1 MNRTP
6 RGEGSSS
13 SLPSAP
19 KKVVAILQRTV
30 SWQRGRRGKGAS
42 AATPQ
47 PSESQ
52 QDPTLNPQQSGPPAP
67 PPPPPPMLPAD
78 EEPRTP
84 ERPVELNER
93 GVPLLTSLPEIL
105 EALESPAASRRKRG
119 AKHLARLVDSSVGE
133 QACLLGEYMRE
144 AGAVELLVALLD
156 DATIVQLVLM
166 VRAATPCDAGCN
178 PCGAGCNPSCR
189 GM

>member
-1 MNRTP
+1 MKGSLYASAEFQKLLHRIQSSYRWRRTRKHRMNRTP

-52 QDPTLNPQQSGPPAP
+52 HDPTLNPQQSGPPAP
-67 PPPPPPMLPAD
+67 PPPPPTLPAD
-78 EEPRTP
+78 EEPRSP

-105 EALESPAASRRKRG
+105 EAL
-119 AKHLARLVDSSVGE
+119 
-133 QACLLGEYMRE
+133 
-144 AGAVELLVALLD
+144 
-156 DATIVQLVLM
+156 
-166 VRAATPCDAGCN
+166 
-178 PCGAGCNPSCR
+178 
-189 GM
+189 